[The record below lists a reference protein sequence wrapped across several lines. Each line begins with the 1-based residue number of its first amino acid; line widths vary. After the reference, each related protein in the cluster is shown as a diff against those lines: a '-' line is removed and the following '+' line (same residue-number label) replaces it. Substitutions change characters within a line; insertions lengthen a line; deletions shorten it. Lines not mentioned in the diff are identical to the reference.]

1 MRTVPR
7 ANEISLIDSHSPN
20 AQLRD
25 GVPLARDSSAHDTTT
40 SSFNSSI
47 DAPQSKYQQERVR
60 HWTEVA
66 RKVETWEGYG
76 AYYHR
81 RLVEIYQSLVAPGQS
96 VLELGCAR
104 GDLLAALRP
113 ASGIGVDFSEEM
125 IHAARRRHPNLR
137 FVHAD
142 VHELNLAEKFDVI
155 ILSDLVNDLWDVQT
169 VLKRVSQQA
178 TPRSRIIINCYSR
191 VWEPVLKTAQW
202 LNLATLTLY
211 QNWLTVEDITS
222 LLGLA
227 DCEVIKRSEEILLPL
242 PIPGLTGLFNRF
254 MVKLWPLKHLA
265 LTNVIVARARPR
277 TAELSKQPT
286 VSVIV
291 PARNEAGNIPD
302 IFERTPEMGTGT
314 ELVFVEGHSRDNT
327 YTAIEGAMAV
337 HPERNCQLL
346 RQTGV
351 GKGDAVRLGFARAK
365 GEVLMILD
373 ADLTVPP
380 EDLPRFYE
388 ALQSGKG
395 EFINGVRL
403 VYPMEK
409 QAMRFLNLL
418 GNKFFSLAFSSLLGQ
433 PIKDTLCGTKVLWK
447 RDYEAIA
454 ANRACFGDFDP
465 FGDFDL
471 IFGAVKLNLK
481 ITDLPIRYRERV
493 YGTTNIQRW
502 KHGWLLLKMVSF
514 AARRIKF
521 V

>member
-1 MRTVPR
+1 MRIVPGSG
-7 ANEISLIDSHSPN
+7 EVSLIELESRK
-20 AQLRD
+20 AQLHAQ
-25 GVPLARDSSAHDTTT
+25 VSATIESPGHSTTT
-40 SSFNSSI
+40 NSFSSSI
-47 DAPQSKYQQERVR
+47 DAAQSRYQQARVH
-60 HWTEVA
+60 HWAEVA
-66 RKVETWEGYG
+66 RKQETWVGWG

-81 RLVEIYQSLVAPGQS
+81 RLTQVYQSLVAPGQS

-104 GDLLAALRP
+104 GDLLAALKP

-125 IHAARRRHPNLR
+125 IQAARRRHPTLR
-137 FVHAD
+137 FIHAD
-142 VHELNLAEKFDVI
+142 VHELNLADKFDVI

-169 VLKRVSQQA
+169 VLKRVSDLA

-191 VWEPVLKTAQW
+191 VWEPALKAAQW
-202 LNLATLTLY
+202 LNLATPTLY

-222 LLGLA
+222 LLDLA
-227 DCEVIKRSEEILLPL
+227 DCEVIKRAEEILLPL
-242 PIPGLTGLFNRF
+242 PIPGLTALFNRF
-254 MVKLWPLKHLA
+254 LVKIWPLKHFA
-265 LTNVIVARARPR
+265 LTNVIVARARAR
-277 TAELSKQPT
+277 TAGISKHPM

-302 IFERTPEMGTGT
+302 IFKRTPEMGNGT

-327 YTAIEGAMAV
+327 YTAIEEAMAN
-337 HPERNCQLL
+337 HPQRKCQLL

-351 GKGDAVRLGFARAK
+351 GKGDAVRLGFARAR

-403 VYPMEK
+403 VYPMER

-418 GNKFFSLAFSSLLGQ
+418 GNKFFSLAFSWLLGQ
-433 PIKDTLCGTKVLWK
+433 PIKDTLCGTKVVWK

-493 YGTTNIQRW
+493 YGATNIERW

-514 AARRIKF
+514 AAKRIKF